1 MKVQRPSRFGEEYKG
16 RFSLSCKLL
25 QNVGFVSTFM
35 VTHMNLDCGATIL
48 FNNEDTQYER
58 YFRFTFTK
66 YIEQMD
72 KICKKMF
79 LY

>member
-1 MKVQRPSRFGEEYKG
+1 
-16 RFSLSCKLL
+16 
-25 QNVGFVSTFM
+25 
-35 VTHMNLDCGATIL
+35 MNLDCGATIL

-72 KICKKMF
+72 KICKKNCF
-79 LY
+79 YIDKKNSNVNENLKAHATHLP